1 MNNSADYENGF
12 LDRSRSVYAA
22 SLASLDQGILVRL
35 RAARQR
41 AVAEADQHRPLW
53 RAQPWALPAGVTAL
67 VVAGIIGSTLF
78 WNRSEPSTV
87 PFAAANNN
95 DMAIVLSNDNLDMYA
110 DMDFYRWLQAQQ
122 QQQQQQQ
129 GQSNNDDNG

>member
-1 MNNSADYENGF
+1 MNNSADYEDGF

-22 SLASLDQGILVRL
+22 SLASLDQDVVVRL

-41 AVAEADQHRPLW
+41 AVAETGRPRPAW
-53 RAQPWALPAGVTAL
+53 RAQAWALPAGVTAL
-67 VVAGIIGSTLF
+67 VLAGVVGSTLF
-78 WNRSEPSTV
+78 WNRSEPSNV

-122 QQQQQQQ
+122 QA
-129 GQSNNDDNG
+129 QSEPSENDDNG

>member
-12 LDRSRSVYAA
+12 LERSRSIYAS
-22 SLASLDQGILVRL
+22 SLASLDQDVIARL
-35 RAARQR
+35 RAARLR
-41 AVAEADQHRPLW
+41 AVAEADRRQPLW
-53 RAQPWALPAGVTAL
+53 QSRPWALPVGVSAM
-67 VVAGIIGSTLF
+67 VVAAIVGSVLF
-78 WNRSEPSTV
+78 WNQGQPNTV

-122 QQQQQQQ
+122 Q
-129 GQSNNDDNG
+129 GQSETGQSGNDDNG

>member
-1 MNNSADYENGF
+1 MNNTADYESRF
-12 LDRSRSVYAA
+12 LDRSRSIFAA
-22 SLASLDQGILVRL
+22 SLSSVDEVVVARL

-41 AVAEADQHRPLW
+41 AVAEADRQQPVW
-53 RAQPWALPAGVTAL
+53 RTRPWALPAGAAAL
-67 VVAGIIGSTLF
+67 IFAAVISSALF
-78 WNRSEPSTV
+78 WGQSEPANV

-122 QQQQQQQ
+122 Q
-129 GQSNNDDNG
+129 GQPEQRQSGNDDNG

>member
-1 MNNSADYENGF
+1 MNDSADDENRF

-22 SLASLDQGILVRL
+22 SLSALNQDIVLRL

-41 AVAEADQHRPLW
+41 AVAEADRQQSIW
-53 RAQPWALPAGVTAL
+53 RARPWALPAGVAAL
-67 VVAGIIGSTLF
+67 VIVGLTSSVLF
-78 WNRSEPSTV
+78 WAQSDQTDV
-87 PFAAANNN
+87 PLAAANSN

-122 QQQQQQQ
+122 QT
-129 GQSNNDDNG
+129 QSEQDQSGNDDNG